1 MKITKTTLFFRQNDD
16 YDDYIEKRFVWNV
29 IWINNIKTVDPTPV
43 GWYNLGRKDNLIVGH
58 LAA

>member
-1 MKITKTTLFFRQNDD
+1 MFFRQNDD

-29 IWINNIKTVDPTPV
+29 IWINYIKTVDPTPV
-43 GWYNLGRKDNLIVGH
+43 GWYNWGRKDNLIMGH